1 MRGAIRKLPG
11 IGEIDVKAGKA
22 EIRVTYNPDVTDV
35 DKLLAGMKA
44 AGQPAKRQ

>member
-11 IGEIDVKAGKA
+11 TGEITVKAGKA
-22 EIRVTYNPDVTDV
+22 EIRVAYDPKVTDV
-35 DKLLAGMKA
+35 DKLLAGMEA